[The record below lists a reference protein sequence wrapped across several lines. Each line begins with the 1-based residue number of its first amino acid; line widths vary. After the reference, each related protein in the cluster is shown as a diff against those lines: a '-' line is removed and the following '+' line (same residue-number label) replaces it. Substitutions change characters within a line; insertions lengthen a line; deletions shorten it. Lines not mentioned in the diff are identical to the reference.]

1 MKKDSIFGI
10 VVVAFIVFV
19 IVFALVKGTANKKVS
34 VSAPQVKTGDSIS
47 VISLNGVIGEGSSAS
62 VYGTTS
68 GITVSDVKTLLNEA
82 KTDPSKALIIEINS
96 PGGAVE
102 PTQEIYDAIV
112 QFKKETGKKVY
123 VWMRGEAASGGY
135 YISCSADKIIAMPT
149 TLTGSIGVIME
160 LVNYEGLF
168 EKLGLKEIVIKS
180 GKFKDMGSPVRE
192 MTKEEKEMLQN
203 IINETYQQFFNVV
216 ESARHIPENELKQIA
231 QGQVYTGIQA
241 KKLNLVDANGNFQFV
256 VDTVKKDLHLSG
268 SPNIIRHT
276 VQKSFL
282 SSLLGEKTQLEQE
295 LGIINNLKPMKLQYI
310 MQP

>member
-10 VVVAFIVFV
+10 IVVAFIVFV
-19 IVFALVKGTANKKVS
+19 IAFSLVKGTANKKVS
-34 VSAPQVKTGDSIS
+34 VSTSQVKTGSSIS
-47 VISLNGVIGEGSSAS
+47 VISLNGVIGEGTSTSI
-62 VYGTTS
+62 YGATS
-68 GITVSDVKTLLNEA
+68 GITVSNVKTLLNESKA
-82 KTDPSKALIIEINS
+82 DPSKALIIEINS

-102 PTQEIYDAIV
+102 PTQEIYDAIM
-112 QFKKETGKKVY
+112 QFKEETGKKVY

-135 YISCSADKIIAMPT
+135 YISCAADKIIAMPT

-160 LVNYEGLF
+160 LVKYEGLF
-168 EKLGLKEIVIKS
+168 EKLGLKETVIKS

-192 MTKEEKEMLQN
+192 MTKEEREMLQN

-256 VDTVKKDLHLSG
+256 VDTIKKDLHLSG
-268 SPNIIRHT
+268 SPQIIRHA

-282 SSLLGEKTQLEQE
+282 YSLLGEKTQLEQE

>member
-10 VVVAFIVFV
+10 IVVAFIVFV
-19 IVFALVKGTANKKVS
+19 IVFSLVKGTANKKVS
-34 VSAPQVKTGDSIS
+34 VSTPQAKTGSSIS
-47 VISLNGVIGEGSSAS
+47 VISLNGVIGEGTSAS
-62 VYGTTS
+62 VYGATS
-68 GITVSDVKTLLNEA
+68 GITVSDVKTLLDEA
-82 KTDPSKALIIEINS
+82 KSDPSKALIIEINS

-112 QFKKETGKKVY
+112 HFKKETGKKVY

-135 YISCSADKIIAMPT
+135 YISCAADKIIAMPT

-168 EKLGLKEIVIKS
+168 EKLGLKETVIKS

-192 MTKEEKEMLQN
+192 MTKEEREMLQN

-256 VDTVKKDLHLSG
+256 VDTIKKDLHLSG
-268 SPNIIRHT
+268 SPQIIRHN
-276 VQKSFL
+276 VQRNFL
-282 SSLLGEKTQLEQE
+282 YSLLGGKTQLEQE
-295 LGIINNLKPMKLQYI
+295 LGIINNLKPMKLQYV